1 MRQRVAA
8 GALGALSVA
17 AVVLA
22 IDARPSGARW
32 TKAQAAP
39 ILDQTMTLRLAFD
52 RARLSAGEQAALA
65 PLLEAGQVMQDVYE
79 LSRHHQAL
87 SQRAALEAAQD
98 GDAGALRTLYRLFHG
113 PIATTLENKR
123 QAFLAV
129 DAVVPGKN
137 VYPWGV
143 TKDELEAWLGA
154 HPEEREYV
162 LAPRTVVRRDTAAAR
177 AADLAALT
185 RHPVLDGLHPM
196 LRQRLSR
203 PPAAGGFY
211 SVPYALAYADH
222 MVKAHGLLTQAARA
236 LRTDDRELA
245 GYLRN
250 RARDLLSNDYES
262 GDASWV
268 TGQFK
273 NLNLQMGAY
282 ETYDDELYGVKAFHS
297 ASLLVRDAAATT
309 ALQGAIRGLQEL
321 EESLP
326 YTPHRRVREVIPVGV
341 YDVAADFGQ
350 ARGTNTATIL
360 PNEALPVRRYGRTIL
375 IRKNILQNDQL
386 YALADAAWKAV
397 VAAPHENELR
407 SDGAFY
413 RTLWHEIGHYLGP
426 DSDERGRELDAALE
440 DAADALEEMK
450 ADLVSLHVAPALRD
464 RGYYDE
470 GRLRSVYASGI
481 RRVLQN
487 VKPRRDQPYQT
498 MQLMQLNHFLE
509 AGVLRYDAPA
519 QRLSIDYV
527 RYPEGVASL
536 LKEVLAVQR
545 AGDRAR
551 AQAFIE
557 RLTTW
562 DERHEALAARMR
574 AQEKYRFRL
583 VRYEALGE

>member
-1 MRQRVAA
+1 MKGTIAA
-8 GALGALSVA
+8 GALGALSLLAVGAHSA
-17 AVVLA
+17 AT
-22 IDARPSGARW
+22 RW

-39 ILDQTMTLRLAFD
+39 ILDQTLTLRLGFD
-52 RARLSAGEQAALA
+52 RARLSPGEQAALD
-65 PLLEAGQVMQDVYE
+65 PLLKAGQVMQDVYE
-79 LSRHHQAL
+79 TSRHHQAAAA
-87 SQRAALEAAQD
+87 RALLGRMA
-98 GDAGALRTLYRLFHG
+98 GPDAEALRTLYRLFQG
-113 PIATTLENKR
+113 PIATTLDNQR

-129 DAVVPGKN
+129 DPVVPGKN

-143 TKDELEAWLGA
+143 KKEEIEAWLSA
-154 HPEEREYV
+154 HAEERGFL

-211 SVPYALAYADH
+211 SVPYALAYADQ
-222 MVKAHGLLTQAARA
+222 MVKAHGLLNDAARA
-236 LRTDDRELA
+236 VRADDPELA

-262 GDASWV
+262 GDAAWV

-282 ETYDDELYGVKAFHS
+282 ETYDDELYGVKAFHG
-297 ASLLVRDAAATT
+297 ASLMVRDTPATT
-309 ALQGAIRGLQEL
+309 ALQSAIRGLQEL

-326 YTPHRRVREVIPVGV
+326 YTPHRRVREQIPVGV

-360 PNEALPVRRYGRTIL
+360 PNEPLPVRRYGRTIL
-375 IRKNILQNDQL
+375 IRKNILEDAQL
-386 YALADAAWKAV
+386 FALADAAWKAA
-397 VAAPHENELR
+397 VAPAHENELR
-407 SDGAFY
+407 ADGGFY

-426 DSDERGRELDAALE
+426 DSDEKGRDLDSALQ
-440 DAADALEEMK
+440 DAADAMEEMK
-450 ADLVSLHVAPALRD
+450 ADLVSLYVAPALRD

-470 GRLRSVYASGI
+470 ARLRAVYASGI
-481 RRVLQN
+481 RRALQS

-498 MQLMQLNHFLE
+498 MQLMQMNHFLE
-509 AGVLRYDAPA
+509 TGVLAFDPA
-519 QRLSIDYV
+519 TQRLSIDYG
-527 RYPEGVASL
+527 RYHDGVGAL

-545 AGDRAR
+545 AGDLAR
-551 AQAFIE
+551 ANAFID

-562 DERHEALAARMR
+562 DARHEALAARMR
-574 AQEKYRFRL
+574 AQEKSRFRL
-583 VRYEALGE
+583 VRYEVLGE

>member
-1 MRQRVAA
+1 MKGQAVVTAV
-8 GALGALSVA
+8 LCALSMAA
-17 AVVLA
+17 AVELRSA
-22 IDARPSGARW
+22 GTRW
-32 TKAQAAP
+32 TRAQAAP
-39 ILDQTMTLRLAFD
+39 ILDQTLTLRLTFD
-52 RARLSAGEQAALA
+52 KARLTPGEQAALPA
-65 PLLEAGQVMQDVYE
+65 LLEAGQVMQDVYE
-79 LSRHHQAL
+79 ASRHHQAL
-87 SQRAALEAAQD
+87 TARAALDAAKD
-98 GDAGALRTLYRLFHG
+98 VDAAALRTLYRLFQG

-123 QAFLAV
+123 EAFLAV
-129 DAVVPGKN
+129 DPVVPGKN
-137 VYPWGV
+137 VYPPGV
-143 TKDELEAWLGA
+143 TKQELEAWLAANPG
-154 HPEEREYV
+154 ERAFV
-162 LAPRTVVRRDTAAAR
+162 LAPRTVVRRDTATNR
-177 AADLAALT
+177 AADLAALLNH
-185 RHPVLDGLHPM
+185 RVIDGLHPM

-203 PPAAGGFY
+203 PPVKGGFY
-211 SVPYALAYADH
+211 SVPYALAYADQ
-222 MVKAHGLLTQAARA
+222 MVKAHGLLNDAARA
-236 LRTDDRELA
+236 VRADDPEFA

-282 ETYDDELYGVKAFHS
+282 ETYDDELYGVKAFHG
-297 ASLLVRDAAATT
+297 ASLMVRDAAATT

-360 PNEALPVRRYGRTIL
+360 PNEPLPVRRYGRTIL

-386 YALADAAWKAV
+386 YALADAAWKAA
-397 VAAPHENELR
+397 VAPAHEGELR

-426 DSDERGRELDAALE
+426 DSDEKGRDLDSALE

-450 ADLVSLHVAPALRD
+450 ADLVSLYVAPALRD

-470 GRLRSVYASGI
+470 GRLRSVYAAGI
-481 RRVLQN
+481 RRVMQN

-498 MQLMQLNHFLE
+498 MQLMQLNHFLQ
-509 AGVLRYDAPA
+509 AGLLRFDEGG
-519 QRLSIDYV
+519 RLAIDYA
-527 RYPEGVASL
+527 RYHEAVGTL
-536 LKEVLAVQR
+536 LQEVLAVQR
-545 AGDRAR
+545 AGDHAR

-562 DERHEALAARMR
+562 DERHEAMAARMR